1 MADGFELVVRTQ
13 GTGKSLDIQTYGGV
27 YGSSTEVERQLAEG
41 AYVSANACAE
51 RHRLLSERDRANE
64 VRANDR

>member
-27 YGSSTEVERQLAEG
+27 YGSSVEAKRQLAEA
-41 AYVSANACAE
+41 AYVSADACAE
-51 RHRLLSERDRANE
+51 RHRLLSEQDRANE
-64 VRANDR
+64 VSGNDV